1 MDILF
6 GLPSPLYLGL
16 AFAVAA
22 LAGFVKGAVGFA
34 MPMILISGLSSFVS
48 PEIALA
54 GLLVPTLVTNL
65 IQALRQGVGA
75 AWGSILRFRVF
86 LIVGAVAL
94 LSSAQLVL
102 LLPVSSLLLVIGV
115 PITLFAL
122 IQLAGWHWTLR
133 SQSAGVEAGVGL
145 VAGGLG
151 GLSGVWGPATVLY
164 LTALS
169 TDKKEQMRVQGVV
182 YGLGA
187 ILLVGAHSVS
197 GILRSETLPLSVA
210 LVAPSLIGMWL
221 GGQILDR
228 INQAQFRK
236 ATLAVLFVVGLNL
249 IRRAL
254 FA

>member
-34 MPMILISGLSSFVS
+34 MPMILISGLSSLVS

-133 SQSAGVEAGVGL
+133 RQSAGVEAGVGL